1 MFLKTILWGFFL
13 FGIVFLGDE
22 TRKKFLIAKLDAEH
36 LQASPL
42 GIHKSGTILKFTA
55 DAEFEFPLLP
65 AITTAYQG
73 GYSES
78 LISYLSHHHKKVVP
92 FWETPSELRFELDLL
107 TNRMIQ
113 EREFT
118 VVNNL
123 TGQRQ
128 TSFRILPETNEYFF
142 AYAYEDGGTFY
153 EMPKDLPKSP
163 CLKGKVAFHID
174 YPVFQEFT
182 QTTRFCTHW
191 HNAPKPPQ
199 LAMTLNHVEPDLSA
213 EFLHILADS
222 DPTVY

>member
-42 GIHKSGTILKFTA
+42 SIHKSGTILKFTA
-55 DAEFEFPLLP
+55 DAEFEIPLLP

-78 LISYLSHHHKKVVP
+78 LISYLSHHHQEIVP
-92 FWETPSELRFELDLL
+92 FWETPAELRFELDML

-123 TGQRQ
+123 TGERH
-128 TSFRILPETNEYFF
+128 TSFKILPETKEYFF
-142 AYAYEDGGTFY
+142 AYAYEDGRTFF
-153 EMPKDLPKSP
+153 EMPKEPE
-163 CLKGKVAFHID
+163 
-174 YPVFQEFT
+174 PVWIGGHMTCKFEQNLQFQT
-182 QTTRFCTHW
+182 IRTRRLCKPW
-191 HNAPKPPQ
+191 YQGPDAP
-199 LAMTLNHVEPDLSA
+199 LLTMTLEHAEPDLSA
-213 EFLHILADS
+213 EFLHILANS
-222 DPTVY
+222 DPTIY